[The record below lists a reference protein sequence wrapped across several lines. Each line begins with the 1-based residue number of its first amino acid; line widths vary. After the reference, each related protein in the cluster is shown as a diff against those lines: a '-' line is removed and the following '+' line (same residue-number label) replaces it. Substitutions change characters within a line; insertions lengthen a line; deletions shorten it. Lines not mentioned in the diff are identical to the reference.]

1 MVVRAGGPTRSPI
14 DMATPRKSEGP
25 NKANSSVRERPVVA
39 VPRAWLIAFTA
50 LLVVPW
56 LIAGALYIRRAEPA
70 LAGPVSAVPPG
81 PSELASPGPWGK
93 LTVTP
98 VVVSPPL
105 EYVAADWGRTSE
117 PDAWYFPGTSAELL
131 EAFLTSTGLSSEQV
145 ARVRSSIRSQP
156 NIRGV
161 VVTPDPELVR
171 SLNPEVRSRLYV
183 QLAKSA
189 LNFDQ
194 ANSFRFLGASSEAWL
209 GGTLISPQTRRRV
222 EPLIYRDGEFLN
234 FADPEAIR
242 SAVSDTEEL
251 RRLAKALLRQAT
263 VLVRLS
269 IDKSSEVDALAD
281 YWGRGGR
288 RIDLRPLL
296 ESAVGSGHD
305 RSIDIVHLLPTF
317 ARQHLYRYPKV
328 STADYAK
335 PLLANCLWTA
345 LNFFRAEPDDR
356 FLDVNVALET
366 LRRDYYVVEHGF
378 QLGDIIGF
386 VDAEGDLF
394 HVAVYLAGDLVYTK
408 NGTSPMAPW
417 TIVSTDYLKG
427 YYKRHADDMRLIYH
441 RRNDF

>member
-1 MVVRAGGPTRSPI
+1 MRPSAT
-14 DMATPRKSEGP
+14 DMATPKKSESARKPITTFGE
-25 NKANSSVRERPVVA
+25 KHVVA
-39 VPRAWLIAFTA
+39 VHRAWLLAITA

-56 LIAGALYIRRAEPA
+56 LIAAGLYMRPPA
-70 LAGPVSAVPPG
+70 RGIAGSLSVHSTG
-81 PSELASPGPWGK
+81 PSQPASAGPWGR
-93 LTVTP
+93 LTVVP

-105 EYVAADWGRTSE
+105 EYVAADWGRSQE
-117 PDAWYFPGTSAELL
+117 PDAWYFPGTSPELL
-131 EAFLTSTGLSSEQV
+131 EAFLVSTGLSTEQV
-145 ARVRSSIRSQP
+145 ARLRASVHPQP
-156 NIRGV
+156 DIRGLV
-161 VVTPDPELVR
+161 MTPDTELVR
-171 SLNPEVRSRLYV
+171 SLSHEVRARLYG
-183 QLAKSA
+183 QLAKSP

-194 ANSFRFLGASSEAWL
+194 SNSFRFLGKSSEDWL
-209 GGTLISPQTRRRV
+209 GGTAISRETRRLV

-234 FADPEAIR
+234 FADPEVIR
-242 SAVSDTEEL
+242 AAVPDPAEL

-269 IDKSSEVDALAD
+269 INQDSELDALAD

-296 ESAVGSGHD
+296 ESVVGAGPD

-317 ARQHLYRYPKV
+317 ARHHLYRYPKV

-378 QLGDIIGF
+378 QLGDVIGF
-386 VDAEGDLF
+386 VDDEGDLF
-394 HVAVYLAGDLVYTK
+394 HVAVYLADDLVFTK

-417 TIVSTDYLKG
+417 TIVSTEYLKG
-427 YYKRHADDMRLIYH
+427 YYRRHADDMRLIYH
-441 RRNDF
+441 RRNDL